1 MSKMSK
7 MKASVFEEAGLNG
20 KYVIYRT
27 VLGDLDYL
35 HERTWDAYVS
45 ERDGRMVAMEVSRGH
60 TMVEAI
66 NLTKLGNEEG

>member
-1 MSKMSK
+1 MSK
-7 MKASVFEEAGLNG
+7 MKASVFEEAEPRG

-27 VLGDLDYL
+27 VLGDLDYM

-45 ERDGRMVAMEVSRGH
+45 ERGDRVVASEVSRGH